1 MEWKGRNLGI
11 ALIFSLSSSK
21 ETVGSSSCTFWFSFS
36 VDSWDSLDRNPESLD
51 VVAWT
56 STLVLISEVI
66 HYGVLATKPLE
77 FTFFFEHI
85 PKFEYVHYCKF
96 GCGILKMVGPK
107 MQDFCPRIVTLKGNC
122 FKTILRWIM
131 VHQKK
136 CRTRTL
142 KVNFLCQKWTEFFQ
156 KKFV

>member
-1 MEWKGRNLGI
+1 MLFHFKDILQHFKFVNSWIGEFMVSFFDVTNRLISRTFMLRLTFDIRKTFLLPVEWKGRNLGI

-77 FTFFFEHI
+77 FD
-85 PKFEYVHYCKF
+85 C
-96 GCGILKMVGPK
+96 L
-107 MQDFCPRIVTLKGNC
+107 
-122 FKTILRWIM
+122 
-131 VHQKK
+131 
-136 CRTRTL
+136 
-142 KVNFLCQKWTEFFQ
+142 
-156 KKFV
+156 FVCNRGDVY